1 MIDLAHRLV
10 SLGHSAALT
19 AYAGYLA
26 VFLATGHE
34 VAIRSSRCRGR
45 SRFLTIS

>member
-1 MIDLAHRLV
+1 MTDLAHRLV
-10 SLGHSAALT
+10 SLGHSAVLT
-19 AYAGYLA
+19 ADAGYLA

>member
-1 MIDLAHRLV
+1 MTDLAHDLV
-10 SLGHSAALT
+10 SLGHSAAIT
-19 AYAGYLA
+19 ANAGYLA

-34 VAIRSSRCRGR
+34 VAIQSPRCRGR